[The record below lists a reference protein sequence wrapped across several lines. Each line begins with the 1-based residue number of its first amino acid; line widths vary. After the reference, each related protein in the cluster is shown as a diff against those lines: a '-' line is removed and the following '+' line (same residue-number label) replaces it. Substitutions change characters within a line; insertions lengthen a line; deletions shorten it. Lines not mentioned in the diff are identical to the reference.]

1 MIDQKRVLGGPSGSQ
16 AEAAA
21 GGTRRHRVP
30 LAAFRFRDAK
40 TLLGDALEA
49 CYRHNAPR
57 LGAAL
62 SFYTILS
69 LAPLLIVVIAVSS
82 LISGRAAAEGQIVWQ
97 IQDLTGRAGAEVI
110 RQMMEGARKPAHGI
124 LATTLGLLT
133 LFLGATA
140 VVAELRD
147 ALNAIWEIPIQESQ
161 WPRSVVRILKER
173 VLSFVMVLGVG
184 FLLLVSLILNAWL
197 AAAGAFF
204 KGSLP
209 MPESVLQALT
219 SAVSF
224 VVIAGLFA
232 LIYKVMPDVDLEWRD
247 VAAGAALTSLLFSL
261 GKLLIGLYLGKT
273 SPGSTYG
280 AAGSLVV
287 LLVWVYYSA
296 QIFLLGAE
304 FTQVFARRYGSNA
317 IRGPATDRLAGQLPV
332 RSRDKQTKGSRNPG

>member
-1 MIDQKRVLGGPSGSQ
+1 MIDEKRVPGGPSGSE

-21 GGTRRHRVP
+21 GGTRSHRVP
-30 LAAFRFRDAK
+30 LAAFRFRDTK
-40 TLLGDALEA
+40 TLLGDALGA
-49 CYRHNAPR
+49 WYRHNAPR

-62 SFYTILS
+62 AFYTILS

-110 RQMMEGARKPAHGI
+110 RQMMEGARKPASGI

-147 ALNAIWEIPIQESQ
+147 ALNTVWEIPIQEGH

-173 VLSFVMVLGVG
+173 VFSFVMVLGVG
-184 FLLLVSLILNAWL
+184 FLLLVSLILNVWL

-204 KGSLP
+204 RGLLP
-209 MPESVLQALT
+209 MPGSVLQALT
-219 SAVSF
+219 SVVSF
-224 VVIAGLFA
+224 VVIAALFA
-232 LIYKVMPDVDLEWRD
+232 LIYKFMPDVDLEWRE

-261 GKLLIGLYLGKT
+261 GKLVIGLYLGKT
-273 SPGSTYG
+273 GLGSTYG

-296 QIFLLGAE
+296 QVFLLGAE
-304 FTQVFARRYGSNA
+304 FTQVFARRYGRGA
-317 IRGPATDRLAGQLPV
+317 IHGPATDLFG
-332 RSRDKQTKGSRNPG
+332 GSIASEKP

>member
-1 MIDQKRVLGGPSGSQ
+1 MINEKRVLGGPSGSE
-16 AEAAA
+16 AAAAA

-30 LAAFRFRDAK
+30 LAALRFRDARA
-40 TLLGDALEA
+40 LLGDALEA
-49 CYRHNAPR
+49 WYRHNAPR
-57 LGAAL
+57 MGAAL
-62 SFYTILS
+62 AFYTILS

-110 RQMMEGARKPAHGI
+110 RQMMEGARKPASGI
-124 LATTLGLLT
+124 LATALGLLT

-147 ALNAIWEIPIQESQ
+147 ALNTVWEIPIQESH

-173 VLSFVMVLGVG
+173 VFSFVMVLGVG
-184 FLLLVSLILNAWL
+184 FLLLVSLIVNVWL

-204 KGSLP
+204 RRLLP
-209 MPESVLQALT
+209 MPESVLQALA
-219 SAVSF
+219 SVVSF
-224 VVIAGLFA
+224 VVIAALFG
-232 LIYKVMPDVDLEWRD
+232 LIYKFMPDVDLEWRE

-261 GKLLIGLYLGKT
+261 GKLVIGLYLGKT
-273 SPGSTYG
+273 GLGSTYG

-296 QIFLLGAE
+296 QVFLLGAE
-304 FTQVFARRYGSNA
+304 FTQVFTRRYG
-317 IRGPATDRLAGQLPV
+317 RGARSGSAGRPV
-332 RSRDKQTKGSRNPG
+332 RRVPP